1 MLSKLQRTII
11 ALQNNEIT
19 SIDLAGEKIDYDGIN
34 AIASALMRNTSLK
47 RLVLGGVV
55 FGCGIDEKAVSVLA
69 DALNQNKTLIE
80 LDLRSNKIGND
91 GAQVLADTLRN
102 HCSLVRLDLRSNPIG
117 NDGVNV
123 LTKLVQNTQNQLQ
136 IALDNASVSS

>member
-11 ALQNNEIT
+11 ALQNNKIT

-55 FGCGIDEKAVSVLA
+55 FGCGIDEKSVSVLA

-91 GAQVLADTLRN
+91 GAQILADTLRN

-117 NDGVNV
+117 NDGVGV

-136 IALDNASVSS
+136 IALDDASVSS